1 MSGCEIIHFY
11 REELDSFE
19 PPVDYFAVLL
29 VSLFLATAAL
39 WLINPAA
46 QVYFYVISA
55 VMLVYAPFSKICHCI
70 YFAYARLFFGKFVG
84 SRAVLPH
91 NQQQVM

>member
-1 MSGCEIIHFY
+1 MKLHTFIERNLKALSTPDE
-11 REELDSFE
+11 
-19 PPVDYFAVLL
+19 YFAVLL

-70 YFAYARLFFGKFVG
+70 YFAYVRLFFGKFVG